1 MRLNKTAIALTTAAA
16 LGAGVIPT
24 AGAQESNAPK
34 LDDGVQQATDSPND
48 ADMSIFG
55 NGTGDGAAQATGNAP
70 ENPNDQLL
78 PGAPE
83 GSEPASSN
91 SLGTNEQAA
100 TETETATATATAT
113 ETATATAG
121 DSGAAAGAEGTATGT
136 ATATATETATGT
148 ATATATPT
156 TKDNTAAIVL
166 GSLGALAG
174 LGLII
179 AGVQYFVNKDGD
191 LVKDPN
197 RVDQPAS
204 PEEKA
209 ESEQVKKDHGDEIAK
224 QVEANGG
231 VPAAGNAGAGNAG
244 AAANGAGNA
253 AAANGE
259 RGMNASTGVAELPAG
274 LVALLI
280 LSIVGAAG
288 YAFSRRETV

>member
-55 NGTGDGAAQATGNAP
+55 NGTGDGAAQATGNVP

-83 GSEPASSN
+83 GSEPTSSN

-113 ETATATAG
+113 ETATAG
-121 DSGAAAGAEGTATGT
+121 DSGAAAGTEGTSTGT

-209 ESEQVKKDHGDEIAK
+209 ESEQVKKDHGDEIAQ

-231 VPAAGNAGAGNAG
+231 VPGTGNAGAGNAG
-244 AAANGAGNA
+244 TAANGTGNA

>member
-1 MRLNKTAIALTTAAA
+1 MR
-16 LGAGVIPT
+16 VH
-24 AGAQESNAPK
+24 
-34 LDDGVQQATDSPND
+34 
-48 ADMSIFG
+48 
-55 NGTGDGAAQATGNAP
+55 
-70 ENPNDQLL
+70 L
-78 PGAPE
+78 PGSP
-83 GSEPASSN
+83 
-91 SLGTNEQAA
+91 
-100 TETETATATATAT
+100 
-113 ETATATAG
+113 
-121 DSGAAAGAEGTATGT
+121 
-136 ATATATETATGT
+136 
-148 ATATATPT
+148 
-156 TKDNTAAIVL
+156 V
-166 GSLGALAG
+166 LAG

-209 ESEQVKKDHGDEIAK
+209 ESDQVKKDHGDEIAK

-231 VPAAGNAGAGNAG
+231 VPGAGT
-244 AAANGAGNA
+244 GN

>member
-34 LDDGVQQATDSPND
+34 LDNGVQQATDSPND
-48 ADMSIFG
+48 ADASLFG
-55 NGTGDGAAQATGNAP
+55 DGTGDGAAQVTGNAP

-83 GSEPASSN
+83 GSEPTSSN

-113 ETATATAG
+113 ETATAG
-121 DSGAAAGAEGTATGT
+121 DSGAAAGTEGTSTGT

-231 VPAAGNAGAGNAG
+231 APAAGNAGAGNAG
-244 AAANGAGNA
+244 TAANGTGNA

>member
-113 ETATATAG
+113 ETATAG
-121 DSGAAAGAEGTATGT
+121 DSGAAAGTEGTATGT

-231 VPAAGNAGAGNAG
+231 APAAGNAG
-244 AAANGAGNA
+244 AAANDTGNA

>member
-113 ETATATAG
+113 ETATAG
-121 DSGAAAGAEGTATGT
+121 DSGAAAGTEGTATGT

-244 AAANGAGNA
+244 AVANGAGNA

>member
-91 SLGTNEQAA
+91 SLGSNEQAA

-113 ETATATAG
+113 ETATAG
-121 DSGAAAGAEGTATGT
+121 DSGAAAGTEGTATGT

-231 VPAAGNAGAGNAG
+231 VPGTGNAGAGNAG
-244 AAANGAGNA
+244 TAANGTGNA

>member
-55 NGTGDGAAQATGNAP
+55 NGTGDGTAQATGNAP

-83 GSEPASSN
+83 GSEPTSSN

-113 ETATATAG
+113 ETATAG
-121 DSGAAAGAEGTATGT
+121 DSGAAAGTEGTSTGT
-136 ATATATETATGT
+136 ATSTATETATGT

-209 ESEQVKKDHGDEIAK
+209 ESEQVKKDHGDEIAQ

-231 VPAAGNAGAGNAG
+231 APAAGNAGAGNAG
-244 AAANGAGNA
+244 AAANGTGNA

>member
-34 LDDGVQQATDSPND
+34 LDNGVQQATDSPND
-48 ADMSIFG
+48 ADASLFG
-55 NGTGDGAAQATGNAP
+55 DGTGDGAAQVTGNAP

-91 SLGTNEQAA
+91 SLGSNEQAA

-121 DSGAAAGAEGTATGT
+121 DSGAAAGTEGTATGT

-209 ESEQVKKDHGDEIAK
+209 ESEQVKKDHGDEIAQ

-231 VPAAGNAGAGNAG
+231 APAAGNAGAGNAG
-244 AAANGAGNA
+244 AAANGTGNA

>member
-24 AGAQESNAPK
+24 GGAQESNAPK

-113 ETATATAG
+113 ETATAG
-121 DSGAAAGAEGTATGT
+121 DSGAAAGTEGTSTGT

-209 ESEQVKKDHGDEIAK
+209 ESEQVKKDHGEEIAQ

-231 VPAAGNAGAGNAG
+231 VPGTGNAGAGNAG
-244 AAANGAGNA
+244 AAANGTGNA

>member
-48 ADMSIFG
+48 ADASLFG
-55 NGTGDGAAQATGNAP
+55 DGTGDGAAQVTGNAP

-83 GSEPASSN
+83 GSEPTSSN

-113 ETATATAG
+113 ETATAG
-121 DSGAAAGAEGTATGT
+121 DSGAAAGTEGTSTGT

-209 ESEQVKKDHGDEIAK
+209 ESEQVKKDHGDEIAQ

-231 VPAAGNAGAGNAG
+231 APAAGNAGAGNAG
-244 AAANGAGNA
+244 AAANGTGNA

>member
-83 GSEPASSN
+83 GSEPTSSN

-113 ETATATAG
+113 ETATAG
-121 DSGAAAGAEGTATGT
+121 DSGAAAGTEGTSTGT

-231 VPAAGNAGAGNAG
+231 APAAGNAGAGNAG
-244 AAANGAGNA
+244 AAANDTGNA

>member
-48 ADMSIFG
+48 ADTSIFG

-113 ETATATAG
+113 ETATAG
-121 DSGAAAGAEGTATGT
+121 DSGAAAGTEGTATGT

-231 VPAAGNAGAGNAG
+231 APAAGNAGAGNAG

>member
-1 MRLNKTAIALTTAAA
+1 M
-16 LGAGVIPT
+16 
-24 AGAQESNAPK
+24 
-34 LDDGVQQATDSPND
+34 
-48 ADMSIFG
+48 
-55 NGTGDGAAQATGNAP
+55 
-70 ENPNDQLL
+70 
-78 PGAPE
+78 
-83 GSEPASSN
+83 
-91 SLGTNEQAA
+91 
-100 TETETATATATAT
+100 
-113 ETATATAG
+113 
-121 DSGAAAGAEGTATGT
+121 
-136 ATATATETATGT
+136 
-148 ATATATPT
+148 
-156 TKDNTAAIVL
+156 L

-231 VPAAGNAGAGNAG
+231 VPGTGNAGAGNAG
-244 AAANGAGNA
+244 TAANGTGNA

>member
-91 SLGTNEQAA
+91 SLGSNEQAA

-113 ETATATAG
+113 ETATAG
-121 DSGAAAGAEGTATGT
+121 DSGAAAGTEGTATGT

-231 VPAAGNAGAGNAG
+231 APAAGNAGAGNAG
-244 AAANGAGNA
+244 AAANDTGNA

>member
-83 GSEPASSN
+83 GSEPTSSN

-113 ETATATAG
+113 ETATAG
-121 DSGAAAGAEGTATGT
+121 DSGAAAGTEGTSTGT

-209 ESEQVKKDHGDEIAK
+209 ESEQVKKDHGDEIAQ

-231 VPAAGNAGAGNAG
+231 VPGTGNAGAGNAG
-244 AAANGAGNA
+244 AAANGTGNA

>member
-48 ADMSIFG
+48 ADASLFG
-55 NGTGDGAAQATGNAP
+55 DGTGDGAAQVTGNAP

-83 GSEPASSN
+83 GSEPTSSN

-113 ETATATAG
+113 ETATAG
-121 DSGAAAGAEGTATGT
+121 DSGAAAGTEGTSTGT

-231 VPAAGNAGAGNAG
+231 VPGTGNAGAGNAG
-244 AAANGAGNA
+244 AAANGTGNA

>member
-113 ETATATAG
+113 ETATAG
-121 DSGAAAGAEGTATGT
+121 DSGAAAGTEGTATGT

-209 ESEQVKKDHGDEIAK
+209 ESEQVKKDHGDEIAQ

-231 VPAAGNAGAGNAG
+231 APAAGNAGAGNAG
-244 AAANGAGNA
+244 AAANGTGNA

>member
-55 NGTGDGAAQATGNAP
+55 NGTGDGTAQATGNAP

-83 GSEPASSN
+83 GSEPTSSN

-113 ETATATAG
+113 ETATAG
-121 DSGAAAGAEGTATGT
+121 DSGAAAGTEGTATGT

-231 VPAAGNAGAGNAG
+231 APAAGNAGAGNAG
-244 AAANGAGNA
+244 AAANDTGNA

>member
-83 GSEPASSN
+83 GSEPTSSN

-113 ETATATAG
+113 ETATAG
-121 DSGAAAGAEGTATGT
+121 DSGAAAGTEGTSTGT

-209 ESEQVKKDHGDEIAK
+209 ESEQVKKDHGDEIAQ

-231 VPAAGNAGAGNAG
+231 APAAGNAGAGNAG
-244 AAANGAGNA
+244 AAANGTGNA
-253 AAANGE
+253 AATNGE

>member
-113 ETATATAG
+113 ETATAG
-121 DSGAAAGAEGTATGT
+121 DSGAAAGTEGTATGT

-231 VPAAGNAGAGNAG
+231 APAAGNAGAGNAG
-244 AAANGAGNA
+244 AAANDTGNA

>member
-34 LDDGVQQATDSPND
+34 LDNGVQQATDSPND
-48 ADMSIFG
+48 ADASLFG
-55 NGTGDGAAQATGNAP
+55 DGTGDGAAQVTGNAP

-91 SLGTNEQAA
+91 SLGSNEQAA

-121 DSGAAAGAEGTATGT
+121 DSGAAAGTEGTATGT

-156 TKDNTAAIVL
+156 TKDNTAAIVF

-209 ESEQVKKDHGDEIAK
+209 ESEQVKKDHGDEIAQ

-231 VPAAGNAGAGNAG
+231 VPGTGNAGAGNAG
-244 AAANGAGNA
+244 TAANGTGNA

>member
-83 GSEPASSN
+83 GSEPTSSN

-113 ETATATAG
+113 ETATAG
-121 DSGAAAGAEGTATGT
+121 DSGAAAGTEGTSTGT

-174 LGLII
+174 LG
-179 AGVQYFVNKDGD
+179 GC
-191 LVKDPN
+191 
-197 RVDQPAS
+197 
-204 PEEKA
+204 
-209 ESEQVKKDHGDEIAK
+209 
-224 QVEANGG
+224 
-231 VPAAGNAGAGNAG
+231 VP
-244 AAANGAGNA
+244 
-253 AAANGE
+253 
-259 RGMNASTGVAELPAG
+259 
-274 LVALLI
+274 
-280 LSIVGAAG
+280 
-288 YAFSRRETV
+288 

>member
-34 LDDGVQQATDSPND
+34 LDNGVQQATDSPND
-48 ADMSIFG
+48 ADASLFG
-55 NGTGDGAAQATGNAP
+55 DGTGDGAAQVTGNAP

-91 SLGTNEQAA
+91 SLGSNEQAA

-121 DSGAAAGAEGTATGT
+121 DSGAAAGTEGTATGT
-136 ATATATETATGT
+136 ATATATETATG
-148 ATATATPT
+148 TATPT

-209 ESEQVKKDHGDEIAK
+209 ESEQVKKDHGDEIAQ

-231 VPAAGNAGAGNAG
+231 VPGTGNAGAGNAG
-244 AAANGAGNA
+244 TAANGTGNA

>member
-48 ADMSIFG
+48 ADTSIFG

-91 SLGTNEQAA
+91 SLGSNEQAA

-113 ETATATAG
+113 ETATAG
-121 DSGAAAGAEGTATGT
+121 DSGAAAGTEGTATGT

>member
-34 LDDGVQQATDSPND
+34 LDNGVQQATDSPND
-48 ADMSIFG
+48 ADASLFG
-55 NGTGDGAAQATGNAP
+55 DGTGDGAAQVTGNAP

-91 SLGTNEQAA
+91 SLGSNEQAA
-100 TETETATATATAT
+100 TE
-113 ETATATAG
+113 
-121 DSGAAAGAEGTATGT
+121 
-136 ATATATETATGT
+136 
-148 ATATATPT
+148 
-156 TKDNTAAIVL
+156 DNTAAIVL

-231 VPAAGNAGAGNAG
+231 APAAGNAGAGNAG
-244 AAANGAGNA
+244 AAANGTGNA

>member
-48 ADMSIFG
+48 ADASIFG
-55 NGTGDGAAQATGNAP
+55 NGTGDGTAQATGNAP

-83 GSEPASSN
+83 GSEPTSSN

-113 ETATATAG
+113 ETATAG
-121 DSGAAAGAEGTATGT
+121 DSGAAAGTEGTSTGT

-231 VPAAGNAGAGNAG
+231 APAAGNAGAGNAG

>member
-55 NGTGDGAAQATGNAP
+55 NGTGDGTAQATGNAP

-113 ETATATAG
+113 ETATAG
-121 DSGAAAGAEGTATGT
+121 DSGAAAGTEGTATGT

>member
-34 LDDGVQQATDSPND
+34 LDNGVQQATDSPND
-48 ADMSIFG
+48 ADASLFG
-55 NGTGDGAAQATGNAP
+55 DGTGDGAAQVTGNAP

-91 SLGTNEQAA
+91 SLGSNEQAA

-121 DSGAAAGAEGTATGT
+121 DSGAAAGTEGTATGT

-197 RVDQPAS
+197 RVEQPAS

-209 ESEQVKKDHGDEIAK
+209 ESDQVKKDHGDEIAK

-231 VPAAGNAGAGNAG
+231 VPGAGTGNAGAG
-244 AAANGAGNA
+244 AAANGTGNA
-253 AAANGE
+253 TAANSE

>member
-91 SLGTNEQAA
+91 SLGSNEQAA

-113 ETATATAG
+113 ETATAG
-121 DSGAAAGAEGTATGT
+121 DSGAAAGTEGTATGT

-209 ESEQVKKDHGDEIAK
+209 ESEQVKKDHGDEIAQ

-231 VPAAGNAGAGNAG
+231 VPGTGNAGAGNAG
-244 AAANGAGNA
+244 TAANGTGNA

>member
-91 SLGTNEQAA
+91 SLGSNEQAA

-156 TKDNTAAIVL
+156 TKDNTTAIVL

-209 ESEQVKKDHGDEIAK
+209 ESDQVKKDHGEEIAQ

-231 VPAAGNAGAGNAG
+231 APAAGNAGTGNAG

-253 AAANGE
+253 ATANGE

>member
-1 MRLNKTAIALTTAAA
+1 MRMNKTAIALTTAAA

-24 AGAQESNAPK
+24 AGAQETNAPK

-113 ETATATAG
+113 ETATAG
-121 DSGAAAGAEGTATGT
+121 DSGAAAGTEGTATGT

-231 VPAAGNAGAGNAG
+231 VPGAGTGNAGAGAG
-244 AAANGAGNA
+244 AAANGTGN

>member
-83 GSEPASSN
+83 GSEPTSSN

-113 ETATATAG
+113 ETATAG
-121 DSGAAAGAEGTATGT
+121 DSGAAAGTEGTSTGT

-209 ESEQVKKDHGDEIAK
+209 ESEQVKKDHGDEIAQ

-231 VPAAGNAGAGNAG
+231 APAAGNAGAGNAG
-244 AAANGAGNA
+244 AAANGTGNA

>member
-91 SLGTNEQAA
+91 SLGSNEQAA

-113 ETATATAG
+113 ETATAG
-121 DSGAAAGAEGTATGT
+121 DSGAAAGTEGTSTGT

>member
-113 ETATATAG
+113 ETATAG
-121 DSGAAAGAEGTATGT
+121 DSGAAAGTEGTATGT

-231 VPAAGNAGAGNAG
+231 APAAGNAGAGNAG
-244 AAANGAGNA
+244 AAANGTGNA

>member
-48 ADMSIFG
+48 ADTSIFG
-55 NGTGDGAAQATGNAP
+55 NGTGDGTAQATGNAP

-113 ETATATAG
+113 ETATAG
-121 DSGAAAGAEGTATGT
+121 DSGAAAGTEGTATGT

-231 VPAAGNAGAGNAG
+231 APAAGNAGAGNAG
-244 AAANGAGNA
+244 AAANGTGNA

>member
-48 ADMSIFG
+48 ADASLFG

-113 ETATATAG
+113 ETATAG
-121 DSGAAAGAEGTATGT
+121 DSGAAAGTEGTATGT

-209 ESEQVKKDHGDEIAK
+209 ESEQVKKDHGDEIAQ

-231 VPAAGNAGAGNAG
+231 APAAGNAGAGNAG
-244 AAANGAGNA
+244 AAANGTGNA

>member
-83 GSEPASSN
+83 GSEPTSSN

-113 ETATATAG
+113 ETATAG
-121 DSGAAAGAEGTATGT
+121 DSGAAAGTEGTSTG
-136 ATATATETATGT
+136 TATETATGT

-231 VPAAGNAGAGNAG
+231 APAAGNAGAGNAG
-244 AAANGAGNA
+244 AAANDTGNA

-288 YAFSRRETV
+288 YAFSRRETA

>member
-83 GSEPASSN
+83 GSEPTSSN

-113 ETATATAG
+113 ETATAG
-121 DSGAAAGAEGTATGT
+121 DSGAAAGAEGTSTGT

-231 VPAAGNAGAGNAG
+231 VPGTGNAGAGNAG
-244 AAANGAGNA
+244 AAANGTGNA